1 MQQLDDYTVFGFEPD
16 GAEPVDGDR
25 RAFRRALGNFP
36 TGVAVVTTIAADR
49 PIGMTINSFA
59 SVSLDPPLVLW
70 SVDLAAGFADDFTT
84 ADRFALSVLA
94 GDQIG
99 LARRFAA
106 ALDDRFDG
114 VPTWT
119 GAGGLPLIA
128 GALATFECRREAVHP
143 GGDHAIIVGR
153 VDRFAARDGSPLLF
167 HAGHL
172 SPLG

>member
-25 RAFRRALGNFP
+25 RAFRRALGHFP
-36 TGVAVVTTIAADR
+36 TGVAIVTTVAGDR
-49 PIGMTINSFA
+49 PVGMTINSFA

-70 SVDLAAGFADDFTT
+70 SVDLAAGFADAFTA

-94 GDQIG
+94 GDQMA
-99 LARRFAA
+99 LARRF
-106 ALDDRFDG
+106 DG
-114 VPTWT
+114 VATWA
-119 GAGGLPLIA
+119 GAGGPPLIA

-172 SPLG
+172 APLG

>member
-16 GAEPVDGDR
+16 GAQPVDGDR
-25 RAFRRALGNFP
+25 RAFRRALGHFP
-36 TGVAVVTTIAADR
+36 TGVAIVTTVAGDR
-49 PIGMTINSFA
+49 PVGMTINSFA

-70 SVDLAAGFADDFTT
+70 SVDLAAGFADAFTA

-94 GDQIG
+94 GDQMA

-106 ALDDRFDG
+106 DLDDRFDG
-114 VPTWT
+114 VATWA

-172 SPLG
+172 APLG